1 MFVLAAL
8 LSLAPVPVTYAAR
21 PFCGGL
27 SVPGPVHADRL
38 GAVAAP
44 VVGCATRVK
53 VECSPEVVARPARPW
68 LVSGDALM
76 LDLSPA
82 AVSGETSC
90 TVHSDQGDATVT
102 VWIPA

>member
-8 LSLAPVPVTYAAR
+8 LSLAPVPVTHAAR

-44 VVGCATRVK
+44 VVGCATRVR
-53 VECSPEVVARPARPW
+53 VECAPDVIARPSRPW
-68 LVSGDALM
+68 LVSGDALSLM
-76 LDLSPA
+76 VLPGA
-82 AVSGETSC
+82 PSGEASC
-90 TVHSDQGDATVT
+90 TLHSDQGATT
-102 VWIPA
+102 IRVWIPA